1 MFLVEASGQRC
12 SYRSAGA
19 LGEAIRRGEVG
30 PQARIFHRRTQR
42 WLPITVHPEYRKVE
56 SAREAVN
63 SQWREWEWTF
73 LAQRPVHEPEPQA
86 QPQPGTFGPIPRRS
100 SASMVLVPGG
110 GRRSW
115 LGALRRVLPF
125 A

>member
-1 MFLVEASGQRC
+1 MFLVEPAEGRRC

-19 LGEAIRRGEVG
+19 LGDAIRRGEVG
-30 PQARIFHRRTQR
+30 PQARIFHRTTQR

-63 SQWREWEWTF
+63 NQWREWEWTF
-73 LAQRPVHEPEPQA
+73 LAQRPTYEPEAPA
-86 QPQPGTFGPIPRRS
+86 AAGTFRPIPRRS
-100 SASMVLVPGG
+100 SSSMVLMPDS

-115 LGALRRVLPF
+115 LGALRRLLPF
-125 A
+125 G